1 MAEPDMEEEGRVSIV
16 GAAAVTLVSLV
27 LVMALVEAASRV
39 LLPNLYFVWPPNFS
53 MVFDAGSN
61 IAGVQFPSQLTINSQ
76 GMRGDPL
83 DGSHTYR
90 VLAIGGS
97 TTICVYL
104 DDERVWPKRV
114 QSRLN
119 DALGAETVWVGN
131 AGRPGHMTTEHVL
144 QVEAL
149 LSQHPEI
156 DAVMLLIGVND
167 LIRHLPKA
175 NRPDRIEPPKDPK
188 RALRMAFSFYPGWDD
203 DTTWYKRNI
212 VARVWQMAN
221 WHPWGS
227 GDSKQLR
234 PEDAKG
240 EFVAMMRDFR
250 QNASGFRPQLPDLQS
265 GRAAY
270 AERVNQIVDITQ
282 RAGVDVLLMTQPV
295 LWRSGLS
302 TEENK
307 LLWGGGP
314 PLGKFRKGAVY
325 YSVEALAD
333 GMQLYNE
340 TLLAVCK
347 ARGIR
352 CLDLA
357 SVIPRTTEV
366 FYDDAHF
373 TEFGSDL
380 VSEVVTA
387 HLMERDSFREGVAA
401 TR

>member
-1 MAEPDMEEEGRVSIV
+1 MAEPDMEEEGRVRIV
-16 GAAAVTLVSLV
+16 GAAAVTLVSIV
-27 LVMALVEAASRV
+27 LVMLLVEAASRV

-61 IAGVQFPSQLTINSQ
+61 IAGVQFPSQLTISSQ

-83 DGSHTYR
+83 DDSHTYR

-104 DDERVWPKRV
+104 DDERAWPILV
-114 QSRLN
+114 QNRLN
-119 DALGAETVWVGN
+119 DALGAERVWVGN

-149 LSQHPEI
+149 LSQYPDI
-156 DAVMLLIGVND
+156 DAVMLLIGIND
-167 LIRHLPKA
+167 LIRHLPKVSM
-175 NRPDRIEPPKDPK
+175 PDRVVPPEDPQ

-203 DTTWYKRNI
+203 DTPWYKRNI

-227 GDSKQLR
+227 GDPKQLR

-250 QNASGFRPQLPDLQS
+250 QHASRFRPRLPDLRS

-270 AERVNQIVDITQ
+270 ADRVNQIVDIAQ

-295 LWRSGLS
+295 LWRAGLS
-302 TEENK
+302 DEDQK

-314 PLGKFRKGAVY
+314 PLGRFRKGADY

-333 GMQLYNE
+333 GMQRYND
-340 TLLAVCK
+340 TLLGVCE
-347 ARGIR
+347 ARGIH

-373 TEFGSDL
+373 TDSGSEL
-380 VSEVVTA
+380 VSEAIAA
-387 HLMERDSFREGVAA
+387 HLLERESFREGMAA
-401 TR
+401 SR